1 MTTPPRSPD
10 HPAMSMTMPL
20 SRSARSSAS
29 SSAPSH
35 LLTPVYELD
44 SMPDSAVASSSGSS
58 SSGTDERDRD
68 ADVDGDINAD
78 ARGPGLSGSDDH
90 GDDTPRGEHGMG
102 KHLALSSSTTRRGRH
117 SAPSLVPLESPPLAN
132 SSFSFGS
139 CPSVPLSATPTSEL
153 GPFDYPLPPVASA
166 SSFAGPS
173 TTNTTTG
180 VHHANPF
187 GSPRRQSLALGM
199 THRRGSIVATSR
211 SPVEPS
217 SSTLPSPPAARRSS
231 TCSTITTL
239 PAAGHRPA
247 ILHSASTTS
256 GPAGLTHP
264 PSYPHLLTHAQSPPT
279 SRRSSLLFPQRPS
292 ATPIPPSLLARRGS
306 LPAAQLFGVPSSE
319 MALNRL
325 PGGLAQR
332 ERASFAGFAGLPGQA
347 APPGYTTTTPAL
359 YARRASLLS
368 DDGTAGSGSS
378 TSTITMDD
386 VARSRRSSAFPQP
399 FTSPSAPTSPRQ
411 PKGAQR
417 RLQPSPAEGRPG
429 GPEGNPASVQQT
441 SASDHDEQ
449 GRRQDGCESPKRDL
463 DLPAPN
469 AAEDLVGFTDPW
481 ATSTMKRALEEVPP

>member
-1 MTTPPRSPD
+1 
-10 HPAMSMTMPL
+10 MSMTMPL

-153 GPFDYPLPPVASA
+153 GPFDYPLPPGTSA

-173 TTNTTTG
+173 TLTSNATTG

-279 SRRSSLLFPQRPS
+279 SRRSSLLFPHRPS

-386 VARSRRSSAFPQP
+386 VARSRRSSAFPQQT
-399 FTSPSAPTSPRQ
+399 TSPSAPTSPRQ

-417 RLQPSPAEGRPG
+417 RLRPS
-429 GPEGNPASVQQT
+429 GPEGDTASVQQT
-441 SASDHDEQ
+441 AASDHDGQ
-449 GRRQDGCESPKRDL
+449 GRRQDAGESDSESLKRDL
-463 DLPAPN
+463 DLQAPT